1 MRVFSSSLAAIF
13 MLLAL
18 GAPVLAEKTLPNT
31 IGYAWWSTA
40 TPDQKALVVQGEIDA
55 LPIGFTEPMIA
66 IAIVSA
72 LTGNSV
78 AKGLQ
83 GDLDKV
89 TPIFSKT
96 PAQYV
101 PLVDAAYAK
110 PEAQKLSLGLVVAC
124 LADTPYGS
132 PGDSTDKCLTSFE
145 H

>member
-1 MRVFSSSLAAIF
+1 MRLLSSLFAAIF

-18 GAPVLAEKTLPNT
+18 GAPVLADKPQPNT
-31 IGYAWWSTA
+31 TGYAWWSTA
-40 TPDQKALVVQGEIDA
+40 PPDHKVLVVQGEIDA

-66 IAIVSA
+66 IAIVAA
-72 LTGNSV
+72 LTSSTV

-110 PEAQKLSLGLVVAC
+110 PDAQKLTLGIILAC
-124 LADTPYGS
+124 LADKPYGA

>member
-1 MRVFSSSLAAIF
+1 MRIFSSSLVAMF
-13 MLLAL
+13 MLFAL
-18 GAPVLAEKTLPNT
+18 DAPVLADKPPPNT
-31 IGYAWWSTA
+31 IGYSWWSTA
-40 TPDQKALVVQGEIDA
+40 TPDQKTLVVQGEMDA

-66 IAIVSA
+66 IAIVAA
-72 LTGNSV
+72 LTGNEV

-110 PEAQKLSLGLVVAC
+110 PDAAKLTLGVIVAC
-124 LADTPYGS
+124 LADKPYGS
-132 PGDSTDKCLTSFE
+132 PGDTTDKCLTSFE